1 MRRALAVGAAALLL
15 SCGGTAKPPASAG
28 SSALELDVTGG
39 WNDPS
44 SVIPTRRESA
54 ADRAAAARNPDA
66 RVIAITG
73 GTVLNAAG
81 QRFAPGLVLLEGG
94 AIVYAGKPDRA
105 VPAGAQV
112 IDARGK
118 TVTPGVI
125 DAHSHIGVYASPSV
139 VATQD
144 GNEMTAPVTGQ
155 VRAEYGYWPQDPAI
169 TRARAGGVTSALIL
183 PGSGNLIGGRG
194 FTVIMRPGRTTD
206 DVRFPGA
213 PPTLK
218 MACGENP
225 KRAYGDKG
233 GPQTRMAEYSAF
245 RAAFQQAAEYR
256 ATQRGYQIARS
267 DWEKRRDRA
276 RELEAKAKRDGRK
289 GKVKPESAPPR
300 PARDLNLETLA
311 GVLAGDVLV
320 QVHCYKAEEMRQMVG
335 VADDLGFRIRAFH
348 HGLEAYKIRDLLA
361 SHEIALATWADWWG
375 FKMEAFDGIRE
386 NAGLLEDAGGRP
398 VIHSDSEHGIQR
410 LNQEAGKAMWAARAA
425 GLDVTEEDAIRWVTA
440 NPAWVLG
447 VEDVVGTLEKGKRAD
462 VVVWNTSPFSV
473 YSRADV
479 VIQAGEITFERGAG
493 IEPTDFEVG
502 NSSISPWRSG
512 PTSFT
517 STTASPS
524 TSTTRTTPLAPTE
537 KSFAIRGATVLAA
550 PGQTLKNAT
559 VVVQNGRIASV
570 GTGAAP
576 AGMTVVDGTGRVV
589 TAGLVDAASRLGLI
603 EVEQEA
609 TTVDG
614 SFESKNPIHA
624 AYRAVDGYNPSSVAV
639 PVARAAGVTSVVT
652 APAGGLVS
660 GTAAWMSLSAS
671 ARGDDLAITAP
682 AAMIA
687 TLGEGAAGSADGSR
701 GLALVRLRELL
712 DDAAQYAK
720 RRGNFERNQT
730 RAFAASRLDLEALV
744 PVVRGQ
750 LPLVVRAHRATD
762 IRAALRLAR
771 ELKLKLVI
779 EGGTEA
785 WTLADELAAAKV
797 SVVLN
802 PIDNLPSSFDRI
814 HVRDDA
820 AALLDQAGVE
830 VAITPVGSATSVRN
844 LAQLAGNAV
853 AAGLPY
859 DKAIAAITATPA
871 RIFGVARRGTVAKGN
886 VADLVVWT
894 GDPLE
899 IGTRA
904 ERVFIGG
911 VEQPTRS
918 RQDDLR
924 DRYRRLGPVHRPAGG
939 GGAGAA
945 AGAAGGR

>member
-1 MRRALAVGAAALLL
+1 
-15 SCGGTAKPPASAG
+15 
-28 SSALELDVTGG
+28 
-39 WNDPS
+39 
-44 SVIPTRRESA
+44 
-54 ADRAAAARNPDA
+54 
-66 RVIAITG
+66 
-73 GTVLNAAG
+73 
-81 QRFAPGLVLLEGG
+81 
-94 AIVYAGKPDRA
+94 
-105 VPAGAQV
+105 
-112 IDARGK
+112 
-118 TVTPGVI
+118 
-125 DAHSHIGVYASPSV
+125 
-139 VATQD
+139 
-144 GNEMTAPVTGQ
+144 
-155 VRAEYGYWPQDPAI
+155 
-169 TRARAGGVTSALIL
+169 
-183 PGSGNLIGGRG
+183 
-194 FTVIMRPGRTTD
+194 
-206 DVRFPGA
+206 
-213 PPTLK
+213 
-218 MACGENP
+218 
-225 KRAYGDKG
+225 
-233 GPQTRMAEYSAF
+233 
-245 RAAFQQAAEYR
+245 
-256 ATQRGYQIARS
+256 
-267 DWEKRRDRA
+267 
-276 RELEAKAKRDGRK
+276 
-289 GKVKPESAPPR
+289 
-300 PARDLNLETLA
+300 
-311 GVLAGDVLV
+311 
-320 QVHCYKAEEMRQMVG
+320 
-335 VADDLGFRIRAFH
+335 
-348 HGLEAYKIRDLLA
+348 
-361 SHEIALATWADWWG
+361 
-375 FKMEAFDGIRE
+375 AFDGIPE
-386 NAGLLEDAGGRP
+386 NAGLFTESGGRAT
-398 VIHSDSEHGIQR
+398 IHSDSEHGIQR

-425 GLDVTEEDAIRWVTA
+425 GLDVTEEDAIRWLTA

-447 VEDVVGTLEKGKRAD
+447 VDDVVGTLEKGKRAD

-517 STTASPS
+517 STNRS
-524 TSTTRTTPLAPTE
+524 TSASTSTPLAPTE
-537 KSFAIRGATVLAA
+537 KSFAIRGATVIAA
-550 PGQTLKNAT
+550 PGQTIKNAT
-559 VVVQNGRIASV
+559 VVVQNGRIVSV

-576 AGMTVVDGTGRVV
+576 AGMPVVDGTGRVV

-624 AYRAVDGYNPSSVAV
+624 AYRAVDGYNPASVAV

-671 ARGDDLAITAP
+671 GRVDDLAITSP
-682 AAMIA
+682 VAMIA
-687 TLGEGAAGSADGSR
+687 ALGEDAAGSADGSR

-762 IRAALRLAR
+762 IRAAMRLAR

-797 SVVLN
+797 PVVLN

-830 VAITPVGSATSVRN
+830 VAITPVGSATNVRH

-859 DKAIAAITATPA
+859 DKAIGAITAAPA
-871 RIFGVARRGTVAKGN
+871 HIFGVARRGTVAKGN

-924 DRYRRLGPVHRPAGG
+924 DRYRQLGPARRPAGG